1 MRMLD
6 YRDVYSSFF
15 YIENP
20 FGPVFLGFK
29 IYTYTGH
36 VCRKAVS
43 VFVAKNNP
51 LLHRKGKLELHVPY
65 T

>member
-1 MRMLD
+1 MRFKSSLLD

-20 FGPVFLGFK
+20 FSPVFLVFK
-29 IYTYTGH
+29 IYTYTGQ
-36 VCRKAVS
+36 VCRKAV
-43 VFVAKNNP
+43 AKNIP